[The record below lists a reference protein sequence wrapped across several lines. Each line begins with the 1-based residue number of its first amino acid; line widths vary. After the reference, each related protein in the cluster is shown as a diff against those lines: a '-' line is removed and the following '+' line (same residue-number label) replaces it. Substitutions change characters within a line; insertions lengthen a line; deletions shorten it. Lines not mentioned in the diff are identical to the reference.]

1 MLEKEKNDT
10 AERGLVVTQ
19 LLDAPVELVWKVWTD
34 PEHIRQWW
42 GPDGFTN
49 TISKMEFRTGGEWDL
64 VMHAPD
70 GKNYNN
76 RFVFREVTPMSR
88 IVFDHNSIPP
98 FLATITLEAQGD
110 KTFLSWEI
118 LFNTREEFLQ
128 AVKTNTVDAGLRQNV
143 ERLNKYAA
151 NRE

>member
-10 AERGLVVTQ
+10 AERGLVVTR
-19 LLDAPVELVWKVWTD
+19 LLDAPVELVWEVWTD
-34 PEHIRQWW
+34 PEHIRRWW

-76 RFVFREVTPMSR
+76 KFVFREVTPMSR
-88 IVFDHNSIPP
+88 IVFDHNSISP

-110 KTFLSWEI
+110 KTFLS
-118 LFNTREEFLQ
+118 
-128 AVKTNTVDAGLRQNV
+128 
-143 ERLNKYAA
+143 
-151 NRE
+151 